1 MTTTRAHAQ
10 AGFTLVEVMIA
21 IALMAVLSVMAWRG
35 LDSVS
40 RANNALERRTEE
52 VARLLRALDQLER
65 DLSQRATTELPGREG
80 GGAAP
85 AIALLP
91 ASLQVRRQTEL
102 PFFME
107 IVRAAPAA
115 PGYWQ
120 RVQWWRRGSVLYRAA
135 GPVAA
140 SFPLPPPDTG
150 DRVALLDDV
159 TAFELRAW
167 EPGAGWRPLPAVAS
181 ARAGATGME
190 LALGMRAGADRQ
202 VQTYRRVFP
211 LE

>member
-1 MTTTRAHAQ
+1 MTRSRMQ
-10 AGFTLVEVMIA
+10 AGFTLIEVMIA
-21 IALMAVLSVMAWRG
+21 ITIMAVLSVMAWRG

-40 RANNALERRTEE
+40 RANSALERRTEG
-52 VARLLRALDQLER
+52 VAKLLRALDQLER

-85 AIALLP
+85 AAVVLLP
-91 ASLQVRRQTEL
+91 ASLQVRRQTDL

-107 IVRAAPAA
+107 IVRAAPAS

-135 GPVAA
+135 GPAAA
-140 SFPLPPPDTG
+140 SFPLPPPDKG
-150 DRVALLDDV
+150 DRVVLLDDV

-167 EPGAGWRPLPAVAS
+167 EPGAGWRQLPVVAPV
-181 ARAGATGME
+181 RAQGTGIE
-190 LALGMRAGADRQ
+190 LTLGMRVTADRQ
-202 VQTYRRVFP
+202 VQTFRRVFA
-211 LE
+211 LD

>member
-1 MTTTRAHAQ
+1 MKRSHAQ
-10 AGFTLVEVMIA
+10 AGFTLIEVMIA
-21 IALMAVLSVMAWRG
+21 ITIMAVLSVMAWRG

-40 RANNALERRTEE
+40 RANTALERRTEE

-65 DLSQRATTELPGREG
+65 DLSQRATTELSGREG
-80 GGAAP
+80 GAAP
-85 AIALLP
+85 TAVVLLP
-91 ASLQVRRQTEL
+91 ASLQVRRQADL

-120 RVQWWRRGSVLYRAA
+120 RVQWWRRGSVLYRVA
-135 GPVAA
+135 GPAAA

-159 TAFELRAW
+159 TTFELRAW
-167 EPGAGWRPLPAVAS
+167 EPGAGWRQLPAVAP
-181 ARAGATGME
+181 ARVGATGME
-190 LALGMRAGADRQ
+190 LALGMRTDTDRQ
-202 VQTYRRVFP
+202 VRTFRRVFS